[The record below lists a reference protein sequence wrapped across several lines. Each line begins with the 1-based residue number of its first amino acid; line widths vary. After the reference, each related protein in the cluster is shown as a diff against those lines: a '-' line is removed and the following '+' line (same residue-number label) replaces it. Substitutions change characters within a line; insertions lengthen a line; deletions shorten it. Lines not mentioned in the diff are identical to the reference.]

1 MSRVARAQNAEGFGG
16 LGFRGSHCHTLVS
29 SPSGLGR
36 LETFQVLMC
45 GPSGQDVLGVLVY

>member
-1 MSRVARAQNAEGFGG
+1 MLRVLGVQG
-16 LGFRGSHCHTLVS
+16 LGAHIATLTLVSS

-45 GPSGQDVLGVLVY
+45 GPSGQDVFGVLVY